1 MTASKRA
8 EDPFARRVTR
18 LLQPLGPVRARRM
31 FGGHGIFLD
40 DLMFALIAFDRLY
53 FKVDAETKARFAAAD
68 GEPFVY
74 QGKRKPVEM
83 SYWTLPSNASGD
95 PGELLDWAELALAAA
110 RRARRNKPAR
120 RRTRAR

>member
-1 MTASKRA
+1 MASKA
-8 EDPFARRVTR
+8 TNDPFAEQVTR

-53 FKVDAETKARFAAAD
+53 FKVDVETEARFAAAE
-68 GEPFVY
+68 GAPFVY

-83 SYWTLPSNASGD
+83 SYWTLPGNASGD

-110 RRARRNKPAR
+110 RRARKKKPAK
-120 RRTRAR
+120 RRTRAQ